1 MSNSTGVPPR
11 QSGGQEGHVNPESRK
26 GGQYQHCLRMA
37 YQRMFQEVAG
47 AEASKQ
53 STITGNSIMQPESH
67 PPSQEVLR
75 KDVHKMLSACIQ
87 QLKGGGCNSAIWG
100 SGRT

>member
-1 MSNSTGVPPR
+1 MEVKKGMSILKAGRAANMSTA
-11 QSGGQEGHVNPESRK
+11 
-26 GGQYQHCLRMA
+26 LRMA
-37 YQRMFQEVAG
+37 YQPRFQEVAG

-75 KDVHKMLSACIQ
+75 KDVHKILSACIQ